1 LGEKTRTADFGL
13 ACGMMDQ
20 RVEML
25 TILFYL
31 TGQSS
36 SLMGLDP
43 RIGSRNNLD
52 ALKVSLRL
60 DFGGQTLADS

>member
-1 LGEKTRTADFGL
+1 
-13 ACGMMDQ
+13 MMDQ

-43 RIGSRNNLD
+43 QIGSRNNLD

-60 DFGGQTLADS
+60 DCGDQTLADS